1 MVTQY
6 NYMITSTVLGRLQTK
21 AITYFPFALVTAV
34 FAAIGGEVYVSV
46 FAIAML
52 VGIVLETLWG
62 MVVWYQPGW
71 YSFMFGAIECAVI
84 VLVTSYFGIAIAL
97 PSALLYYLVSW
108 CVIQLFVIYIMPV
121 FRMCW
126 GENGGEIW

>member
-1 MVTQY
+1 
-6 NYMITSTVLGRLQTK
+6 MITSTVLGRLQTK

-34 FAAIGGEVYVSV
+34 FASLGGEVYVSV

-52 VGIVLETLWG
+52 VGMVLETLWG

-71 YSFMFGAIECAVI
+71 YAFMFGAIECAVI
-84 VLVTSYFGIAIAL
+84 VLVTNYFSIAIAL
-97 PSALLYYLVSW
+97 PAALLYYLVSW
-108 CVIQLFVIYIMPV
+108 CVIQLFLIYIMPV

-126 GENGGEIW
+126 GENGGEVW